1 MIELRSCLSV
11 STKIVTIVT
20 ASENKE
26 IINMQN
32 DKAIEENA
40 YVSKQVLEQVGTPS
54 GYLFSKALNVYD
66 NKYRVNVYTRVMRGE
81 NKDLEG
87 MSISQSYFVRLD
99 DNTVTILS

>member
-1 MIELRSCLSV
+1 M
-11 STKIVTIVT
+11 K
-20 ASENKE
+20 
-26 IINMQN
+26 N

-66 NKYRVNVYTRVMRGE
+66 NKYRVNIYTKVQRH
-81 NKDLEG
+81 NIDS

-99 DNTVTILS
+99 DSNVTILY